1 MDREMLG
8 RFIAQRRKELNL
20 TQRELAE
27 ALHQELVSLLEAA
40 TKLYVIYRG
49 ELCRRKWELAININF
64 EDPEK
69 FRELKE
75 EQQEE
80 K

>member
-1 MDREMLG
+1 M
-8 RFIAQRRKELNL
+8 
-20 TQRELAE
+20 
-27 ALHQELVSLLEAA
+27 SLLEAA